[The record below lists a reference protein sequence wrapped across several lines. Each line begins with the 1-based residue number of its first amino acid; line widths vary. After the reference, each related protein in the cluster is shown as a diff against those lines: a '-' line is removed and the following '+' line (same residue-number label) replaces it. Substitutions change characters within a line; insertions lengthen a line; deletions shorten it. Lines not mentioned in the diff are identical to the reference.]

1 MKTTLGRMFLLG
13 GAAALVTVGAL
24 ATAARAETVTVP
36 LSDPSRPAVIKAELI
51 NGGITV
57 EAWAGKEVVVE
68 AVGRDDEGEGK
79 GDRHMGKH
87 QGDGLDATIDKV
99 VDDAVHGAL
108 ADKDDDDEDA
118 KSERAKSDKAKGMHR
133 IPNVGLG
140 LSVEES
146 QNVVRIES
154 ESWRRAIDLKIK
166 VPASAS
172 LKIGTVNDGD
182 LSVSGVAGDMELS
195 NTNGSITVRAA
206 GSTVV
211 ANTVNG
217 EVNVTFARLNAF
229 KSMAFSSLNGDID
242 VTLPPT
248 INADVRMSSDNGEI
262 YSDFELKLAPRP
274 SQVQEQR
281 GGAGKFKVTIGKEVY
296 GTIGA
301 GGADLLFK
309 TFNGDIYIRKGKP

>member
-1 MKTTLGRMFLLG
+1 MKSKFGSLCISIAALAAF
-13 GAAALVTVGAL
+13 AAA
-24 ATAARAETVTVP
+24 ARGETVTVP

-57 EAWAGKEVVVE
+57 ESWNGKEVVVE
-68 AVGRDDEGEGK
+68 AVGRDDEDQDK
-79 GDRHMGKH
+79 GNRRKGRH
-87 QGDGLDATIDKV
+87 GDDDLDSTIDHAV
-99 VDDAVHGAL
+99 NDAVRGAL
-108 ADKDDDDEDA
+108 GGQDDDDRDDDE
-118 KSERAKSDKAKGMHR
+118 KSERAKEDKSKGMHR

-172 LKIGTVNDGD
+172 LKLATVNDGD
-182 LSVSGVAGDMELS
+182 LEVNAVGGDMELS

-206 GSTVV
+206 GGTVV

-217 EVNVTFARLNAF
+217 EVSVTFARLNAF

-309 TFNGDIYIRKGKP
+309 TFNGDIYIRKGK